1 MITPLHVRSNYSL
14 LYGANHVQELVRA
27 AKKMG
32 YRSLALT
39 DINNLYGVHVFCESC
54 RREGIRPILGAEV
67 QDRDNRAVVLAR
79 TGKGFSNITELLTRH
94 LLDQDGDL
102 PRLLGRYSEDVF
114 ILSDSLCLL
123 STLKGRVPELYAM
136 VTGMSEAV
144 PALARQLDLPLA
156 ASGEVCFVSSADREV
171 HRLLRAIYRKT
182 VLSRLPENDCV
193 AARAYLASPQE
204 LAARFALW
212 PEAVRNTGRIG
223 AACRFREIYR
233 GLVFPHYPLPDGQ
246 CQAETLRNRALVGA
260 RRRYHKLTPAIF
272 DRLEYELDIIIS
284 KGFVSYFLLVA
295 DITALASRICGRGS
309 AAASLVAYS
318 LGITNVDP
326 IRHNLYFDRFLN
338 PERPDPPDID
348 IDFAWDERDA
358 VVEKVRERYGIEHCA
373 FVCNHVRF
381 KRRSALREVARCYGV
396 PAAEIKNVS
405 TYLSRLKRLGRP
417 GVIPTPAPGY
427 LDEPWPVIIR
437 LARRLVGFPRCL
449 SVHVG
454 GLVITPQPVYSYVP
468 VETAPKGVPVITW
481 EKDGTEAAGLVKI
494 DLLCNRSL
502 GVIRDALANLRENGI
517 DIERE
522 KWNTID
528 DLKTQR
534 LLARGDTIGV
544 FYVESPAMRQ
554 LQKKTGRGDFEH
566 LVIHS
571 SIIRPAANRYINEY
585 VERLNGKPYRPL
597 HPVLSELLE
606 ETYGIMCYQEDV
618 SRTARAL
625 AGFSAGEA
633 DELRRILSKKSNSSS
648 LAGFRQ
654 RFFDGALR
662 RRVGRDVIT
671 TVWEMI
677 ESFSG
682 YSFCKP
688 HSASYAQ
695 VSFQSAYL
703 KAHHPAEFLAAVLTN
718 GGGYYSSAAYISEAH
733 RLGVRVEP
741 PDVNRSRYRYVAR
754 DGQIVVGLMA
764 VAGLKQATGKLIEQ
778 KRAQGGNFSNLEDF
792 LKRVLLQQ
800 TEIEA
805 LVDVGAL
812 DSISPG
818 QNRSSQLWTALVY
831 DYSSGGCS
839 PSEKTL
845 FPEDNHIDHRVFDM
859 SRSATESKRGW
870 SRLERLKRE
879 YFRLGFLCGQHPL
892 TLIRS
897 ERRGGD
903 QFCGR
908 RLVKAATLDYFR
920 GRRVTVLGW
929 PVTRKTISTGR
940 GDPMEFV
947 SFEDET
953 AIFETVLFPA
963 VYRQFSHLVDE
974 VPRGMLIIG
983 RVQNDRGAI
992 YVNVEQLTRLQPQES
1007 CSLSWLTTLP
1017 NTRKSSRK
1025 VTSMGV

>member
-1 MITPLHVRSNYSL
+1 MITHLHVRSNYSL

-373 FVCNHVRF
+373 F
-381 KRRSALREVARCYGV
+381 
-396 PAAEIKNVS
+396 
-405 TYLSRLKRLGRP
+405 
-417 GVIPTPAPGY
+417 
-427 LDEPWPVIIR
+427 
-437 LARRLVGFPRCL
+437 
-449 SVHVG
+449 
-454 GLVITPQPVYSYVP
+454 
-468 VETAPKGVPVITW
+468 
-481 EKDGTEAAGLVKI
+481 
-494 DLLCNRSL
+494 
-502 GVIRDALANLRENGI
+502 
-517 DIERE
+517 
-522 KWNTID
+522 
-528 DLKTQR
+528 
-534 LLARGDTIGV
+534 
-544 FYVESPAMRQ
+544 
-554 LQKKTGRGDFEH
+554 
-566 LVIHS
+566 
-571 SIIRPAANRYINEY
+571 
-585 VERLNGKPYRPL
+585 
-597 HPVLSELLE
+597 
-606 ETYGIMCYQEDV
+606 
-618 SRTARAL
+618 
-625 AGFSAGEA
+625 
-633 DELRRILSKKSNSSS
+633 
-648 LAGFRQ
+648 
-654 RFFDGALR
+654 
-662 RRVGRDVIT
+662 
-671 TVWEMI
+671 
-677 ESFSG
+677 
-682 YSFCKP
+682 
-688 HSASYAQ
+688 
-695 VSFQSAYL
+695 
-703 KAHHPAEFLAAVLTN
+703 
-718 GGGYYSSAAYISEAH
+718 
-733 RLGVRVEP
+733 
-741 PDVNRSRYRYVAR
+741 
-754 DGQIVVGLMA
+754 
-764 VAGLKQATGKLIEQ
+764 
-778 KRAQGGNFSNLEDF
+778 
-792 LKRVLLQQ
+792 
-800 TEIEA
+800 
-805 LVDVGAL
+805 
-812 DSISPG
+812 
-818 QNRSSQLWTALVY
+818 
-831 DYSSGGCS
+831 
-839 PSEKTL
+839 
-845 FPEDNHIDHRVFDM
+845 
-859 SRSATESKRGW
+859 
-870 SRLERLKRE
+870 
-879 YFRLGFLCGQHPL
+879 
-892 TLIRS
+892 
-897 ERRGGD
+897 
-903 QFCGR
+903 
-908 RLVKAATLDYFR
+908 
-920 GRRVTVLGW
+920 
-929 PVTRKTISTGR
+929 
-940 GDPMEFV
+940 
-947 SFEDET
+947 
-953 AIFETVLFPA
+953 
-963 VYRQFSHLVDE
+963 
-974 VPRGMLIIG
+974 
-983 RVQNDRGAI
+983 
-992 YVNVEQLTRLQPQES
+992 
-1007 CSLSWLTTLP
+1007 
-1017 NTRKSSRK
+1017 
-1025 VTSMGV
+1025 